1 MNKDFKHGPQQEKK
15 APVLRAGVDPDV
27 FGRRENDTLGTVNPT
42 SGTERA
48 NTIAKTHRPTP
59 MIHVLEKGKETG
71 PILFEVV
78 QINTFGVSKKRLLL
92 GSKEQRS
99 SCVAGV
105 QARQGLG

>member
-1 MNKDFKHGPQQEKK
+1 
-15 APVLRAGVDPDV
+15 
-27 FGRRENDTLGTVNPT
+27 
-42 SGTERA
+42 
-48 NTIAKTHRPTP
+48 